1 MRSSWEEHHSLGLN
15 REVQSW
21 HSDGYGQSKT
31 AIRVPSRSTKEME
44 TSARQR
50 SGPESSPQQA
60 DNEATTEE
68 IRTRIE
74 KLAYELYQQR
84 GRQDGYDRQ
93 DWLEAERLTLD
104 GTDARAP
111 RQN

>member
-1 MRSSWEEHHSLGLN
+1 MAQRRL
-15 REVQSW
+15 R
-21 HSDGYGQSKT
+21 
-31 AIRVPSRSTKEME
+31 AIEDSVRMPSRSTMEME

-50 SGPESSPQQA
+50 SGPEKPPQQA
-60 DNEATTEE
+60 GGEATTEE

-93 DWLEAERLTLD
+93 DWLEAERLTLAESAIARQD
-104 GTDARAP
+104 GSNRLSTSFQA
-111 RQN
+111 

>member
-1 MRSSWEEHHSLGLN
+1 MAQRRLRAFEDSV
-15 REVQSW
+15 RM
-21 HSDGYGQSKT
+21 
-31 AIRVPSRSTKEME
+31 PSRPTMESE

-50 SGPESSPQQA
+50 SGPETPPRQA
-60 DNEATTEE
+60 AGEAPTEE

-93 DWLEAERLTLD
+93 DWLEAERLTL
-104 GTDARAP
+104 AEPSRAP
-111 RQN
+111 GQI

>member
-1 MRSSWEEHHSLGLN
+1 MAQRRLRSIEDSV
-15 REVQSW
+15 R
-21 HSDGYGQSKT
+21 
-31 AIRVPSRSTKEME
+31 IPSRSTTEME

-50 SGPESSPQQA
+50 SGPESPPQQA

-84 GRQDGYDRQ
+84 GRQD
-93 DWLEAERLTLD
+93 WLEAERLTLTEPTRARHD
-104 GTDARAP
+104 RTDRLPTSVQASRVG
-111 RQN
+111 R

>member
-1 MRSSWEEHHSLGLN
+1 MAQRRLRSIEDS
-15 REVQSW
+15 
-21 HSDGYGQSKT
+21 
-31 AIRVPSRSTKEME
+31 IRVPSRSTTEME

-50 SGPESSPQQA
+50 SGLESLPQQT
-60 DNEATTEE
+60 DSEATTEE

-93 DWLEAERLTLD
+93 DWLEAERLTLTEPTCARQD
-104 GTDARAP
+104 GSDRLPTSVQA
-111 RQN
+111 

>member
-1 MRSSWEEHHSLGLN
+1 MAQRRLRSIEDSV
-15 REVQSW
+15 R
-21 HSDGYGQSKT
+21 
-31 AIRVPSRSTKEME
+31 IPSRSTKEME

-50 SGPESSPQQA
+50 SGPESPSQA
-60 DNEATTEE
+60 DNEATAEA

-93 DWLEAERLTLD
+93 DWLEAERLTLTEPTRARQD
-104 GTDARAP
+104 GSDRLPTSVQA
-111 RQN
+111 

>member
-1 MRSSWEEHHSLGLN
+1 MAQRRLRSIEDSV
-15 REVQSW
+15 R
-21 HSDGYGQSKT
+21 
-31 AIRVPSRSTKEME
+31 IPSRSTKEME

-50 SGPESSPQQA
+50 SGPESPPQQA

-84 GRQDGYDRQ
+84 GRQDGHDRQ
-93 DWLEAERLTLD
+93 DWLEAERLTL
-104 GTDARAP
+104 TEPTRAP
-111 RQN
+111 RQI

>member
-1 MRSSWEEHHSLGLN
+1 MAQRRLRSIEDSVRIPN
-15 REVQSW
+15 
-21 HSDGYGQSKT
+21 
-31 AIRVPSRSTKEME
+31 RSTTEME

-50 SGPESSPQQA
+50 SGPESLPQQT
-60 DNEATTEE
+60 DSEATTEE

-93 DWLEAERLTLD
+93 DWLEAERLTLTEPTRARQD
-104 GTDARAP
+104 GSDRLPTSVQA
-111 RQN
+111 

>member
-1 MRSSWEEHHSLGLN
+1 MAQRRLRSIENSVRS
-15 REVQSW
+15 
-21 HSDGYGQSKT
+21 T
-31 AIRVPSRSTKEME
+31 SRSTTEME

-50 SGPESSPQQA
+50 SGPESPTQQA
-60 DNEATTEE
+60 DSEARIEE

-93 DWLEAERLTLD
+93 DWLEAERLTRTCQDDSDRLP
-104 GTDARAP
+104 TSVQA
-111 RQN
+111 